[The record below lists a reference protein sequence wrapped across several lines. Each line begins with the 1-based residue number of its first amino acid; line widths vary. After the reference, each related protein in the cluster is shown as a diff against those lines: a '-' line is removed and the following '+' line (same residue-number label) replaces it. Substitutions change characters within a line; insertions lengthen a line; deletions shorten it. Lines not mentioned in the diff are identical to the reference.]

1 MNRERPKHMQWKTP
15 HKPIFEMLLIVK
27 SLLSLFDILFPETI
41 IRVVKQIPNV
51 QQQITTTLRRKGSA
65 NQTAM
70 DNPVV
75 QSVLKEMSLRNFEPQ
90 RLNAYGV
97 WYISDRH

>member
-1 MNRERPKHMQWKTP
+1 
-15 HKPIFEMLLIVK
+15 MLQIIK
-27 SLLSLFDILFPETI
+27 FLLSLLDILFPETI
-41 IRVVKQIPNV
+41 IRIVKQPLMFDQKLQPLYDGKV
-51 QQQITTTLRRKGSA
+51 LA

-75 QSVLKEMSLRNFEPQ
+75 QAVLKEMSLRNFQPQ
-90 RLNAYGV
+90 PQPLAGT

>member
-1 MNRERPKHMQWKTP
+1 
-15 HKPIFEMLLIVK
+15 MLQIIK
-27 SLLSLFDILFPETI
+27 SLLSLLDILFPETI
-41 IRVVKQIPNV
+41 IRIVKQPLMFDNKLQPIYEGKV
-51 QQQITTTLRRKGSA
+51 LV

-75 QSVLKEMSLRNFEPQ
+75 QSALKEMSLRNFEPQ
-90 RLNAYGV
+90 RINNYGV

>member
-1 MNRERPKHMQWKTP
+1 
-15 HKPIFEMLLIVK
+15 MLQIIK
-27 SLLSLFDILFPETI
+27 FLLSLLDILFPETI
-41 IRVVKQIPNV
+41 IRVVKQPLMFDNKLQPIYDGKV
-51 QQQITTTLRRKGSA
+51 LV

-75 QSVLKEMSLRNFEPQ
+75 QSALKEMSLRNFEPQ
-90 RLNAYGV
+90 RINRYGV

>member
-1 MNRERPKHMQWKTP
+1 MFDNKLQPIYNGRVLVNDSAMN
-15 HKPIFEMLLIVK
+15 
-27 SLLSLFDILFPETI
+27 D
-41 IRVVKQIPNV
+41 
-51 QQQITTTLRRKGSA
+51 
-65 NQTAM
+65 
-70 DNPVV
+70 PVV

>member
-1 MNRERPKHMQWKTP
+1 
-15 HKPIFEMLLIVK
+15 MLQIIK
-27 SLLSLFDILFPETI
+27 SLLSLLDILFPETI
-41 IRVVKQIPNV
+41 IRVVKQPLMFDNKLQPIYDGKV
-51 QQQITTTLRRKGSA
+51 LV